1 MATLLL
7 LADGRLPTGG
17 HVHSGGVEEAVN
29 DGRIRDV
36 ASLRDYLVGRLA
48 TSGRVDAGL
57 AASCWDL
64 ATCSDVTHDSGFS
77 PASGYGPGAAY
88 GTGAGSSAGPDG
100 VSSGGEIARRWAFAD
115 AEAAARCPVPA
126 LRTAARSQGRGLLRA
141 AARMWPSPV
150 SLATVAG
157 VHPDGP
163 MWPLSV
169 GAVAANA
176 GVGRHGAA
184 IVAAQASVSGPA
196 WAAVRLLGLDPF
208 SVAALLAEMTAAVDA
223 VASGAATR
231 HGAVSA
237 ETTDVPG
244 GGFVAAETTGFA
256 FAEAATPKSAG
267 FVFAETE
274 TETQTESW
282 LQIRAMLAALP
293 AAGGPLTDIAAVTH
307 TQREVRLFAS

>member
-1 MATLLL
+1 MNVVSQGSGSVLAEPRLSPQGLPASPGVASSGSVATLLL

-36 ASLRDYLVGRLA
+36 ASLRDYVVGRLA
-48 TSGRVDAGL
+48 TSGRVDAAL
-57 AASCWDL
+57 AASCWDIV
-64 ATCSDVTHDSGFS
+64 TCLDVMRDSGLS
-77 PASGYGPGAAY
+77 PASSY
-88 GTGAGSSAGPDG
+88 GTGSEHGSGAGSSAGPIG
-100 VSSGGEIARRWAFAD
+100 VSSEAEIAQRWAIAD

-141 AARMWPSPV
+141 ATKMWPSPV
-150 SLATVAG
+150 SLTTVAG
-157 VHPDGP
+157 VHPEGP
-163 MWPLSV
+163 MWPVAV

-223 VASGAATR
+223 IASEAANR
-231 HGAVSA
+231 HGPVS
-237 ETTDVPG
+237 
-244 GGFVAAETTGFA
+244 
-256 FAEAATPKSAG
+256 
-267 FVFAETE
+267 AETE
-274 TETQTESW
+274 TETQIESW